1 MTTMIVGRGGE
12 VTLPGD
18 VRGRYGMS
26 PDTTVRLV
34 ETRAGLLLVPI
45 TDDPI
50 SEALALELSQWQELG
65 RQSLEMFPYEEQ
77 PE

>member
-1 MTTMIVGRGGE
+1 MTTMIVGRSGE

-45 TDDPI
+45 TDEPI

>member
-1 MTTMIVGRGGE
+1 MTTMIVGGGGE

-26 PDTTVRLV
+26 PDSTVRLA

-45 TDDPI
+45 TDEPI

-65 RQSLEMFPYEEQ
+65 RQSLERFPYEEQ
-77 PE
+77 PA

>member
-50 SEALALELSQWQELG
+50 SEALALELSKWQELG

-77 PE
+77 PA